1 MQRDDWVTSN
11 ILRFFT
17 AAIVFPMP
25 APVSGAGVFL
35 FKTVT
40 DTPEAAGN

>member
-1 MQRDDWVTSN
+1 MRRDDWVTSN

-25 APVSGAGVFL
+25 APVSGAGFL
-35 FKTVT
+35 FL
-40 DTPEAAGN
+40 

>member
-1 MQRDDWVTSN
+1 MRRDDWVTSN

-25 APVSGAGVFL
+25 APVSGAGFFL
-35 FKTVT
+35 QDRHNGDQWRNGV
-40 DTPEAAGN
+40 